1 VSRPPGE
8 PSFDPQAYRRWFE
21 TPLGS
26 RFDRDEKE
34 VVFALAGLQPG
45 ERVLDLGCG
54 DGNDTL
60 PAAARAGLAVGL
72 DRSLAM
78 LAAAP
83 LGSPNWRS
91 RRLRAALLCQPQY
104 RTEKTGTAALIGR
117 S

>member
-1 VSRPPGE
+1 M
-8 PSFDPQAYRRWFE
+8 RR
-21 TPLGS
+21 
-26 RFDRDEKE
+26 R
-34 VVFALAGLQPG
+34 
-45 ERVLDLGCG
+45 
-54 DGNDTL
+54 GNDTL

-104 RTEKTGTAALIGR
+104 RTEKTGAAALIGR
-117 S
+117 SQQRMAGVDLVDLAHPSSNPLGDSNTLWSWLREVAELRQAA